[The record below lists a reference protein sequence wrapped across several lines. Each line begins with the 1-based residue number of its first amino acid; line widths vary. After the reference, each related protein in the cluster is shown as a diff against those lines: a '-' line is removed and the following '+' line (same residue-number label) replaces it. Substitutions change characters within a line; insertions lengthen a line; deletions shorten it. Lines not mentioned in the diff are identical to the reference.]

1 MDTGTAIN
9 HAYRL
14 QSEWVGKPLPGTCYN
29 LDRVHA
35 SMLQESRW
43 NRVLPGRVTAANARE
58 TRGALILLGKV
69 RKALREDSPSSR
81 AA

>member
-1 MDTGTAIN
+1 MTANTAIN

-14 QSEWVGKPLPGTCYN
+14 QSEWVGKPLPGSCYN

-35 SMLQESRW
+35 SILQEHRW
-43 NRVLPGRVTAANARE
+43 NRRVPGRVTAANARE
-58 TRGALILLGKV
+58 THGALILLGKV
-69 RKALREDSPSSR
+69 RKAL